1 MKRAIGNQT
10 SSAQGTGRECAAS
23 IQTSAL
29 TLAPNLQPQHLM
41 FYRALF
47 LSCFPTYHRVIN
59 SIVPLTHVYVLALT
73 YLSGG
78 HVWLSAGMFRAF
90 QMLVQSADCQSLL
103 ENSSWMRTV
112 HCWDSDC
119 FPVYLFMMYS

>member
-10 SSAQGTGRECAAS
+10 SSAQGTGRECATS

-103 ENSSWMRTV
+103 ENSSWVRTV